1 MKELRIMKG
10 KGENFIKEIR
20 RRTELFIE
28 MTKDYIWNLANR
40 KKIFQLK
47 TEVNI
52 NTLIK
57 YSILLNK

>member
-1 MKELRIMKG
+1 MEELRIMKG
-10 KGENFIKEIR
+10 KGENFIEEIR
-20 RRTELFIE
+20 RQTECFIE
-28 MTKDYIWNLANR
+28 MTKDYTWNLSSR

-57 YSILLNK
+57 YCILLNK